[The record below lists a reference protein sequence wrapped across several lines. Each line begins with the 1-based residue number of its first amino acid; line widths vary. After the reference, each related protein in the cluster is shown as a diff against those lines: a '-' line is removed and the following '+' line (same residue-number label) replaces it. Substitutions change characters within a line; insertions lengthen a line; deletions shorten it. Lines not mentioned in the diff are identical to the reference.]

1 MVIVWHVLVSDP
13 FKSTKTNQPVADP
26 FSSNDP
32 FSAAFSSKSSVST
45 GFFPFHLFLNVRVPD
60 ISPLNPFTLT
70 FIKQWHILKTRYF

>member
-1 MVIVWHVLVSDP
+1 MVIVCHVLVSDP

-45 GFFPFHLFLNVRVPD
+45 VFFFFSFLFLNVRLPD
-60 ISPLNPFTLT
+60 VLSPLNPFTLT
-70 FIKQWHILKTRYF
+70 FIKQ